1 MWLNNSETHVANY
14 CTFKLKET
22 NVCWPWQNNSW
33 LALSRN
39 PDTIKNLFEN
49 HLADKIKKLWCYRRL
64 IKMTLLEFLSL
75 CVFPSSDIR
84 RNILHKFTETRME
97 PPCWCTS
104 AVLPTLRPEKI
115 VNIWN
120 LLWLSSRLI
129 ICTEQTSI
137 YISTFPNNNTSKWA
151 KNHEISI
158 WFQQLCS

>member
-1 MWLNNSETHVANY
+1 MKWCPNNPVKNSPFIFIKLRILLITSETISDSY
-14 CTFKLKET
+14 RSF
-22 NVCWPWQNNSW
+22 S
-33 LALSRN
+33 LSRN

-120 LLWLSSRLI
+120 LLWLSRWLI
-129 ICTEQTSI
+129 IWTEPTNI
-137 YISTFPNNNTSKWA
+137 HTSTFPNTLTPKKA
-151 KNHEISI
+151 KNH
-158 WFQQLCS
+158 